1 MKLLLIFTAVM
12 LLVSCSGKTA
22 LKATSST
29 DAKDISFSDHTGSS
43 FNDAVVVKGVSNL
56 KDGLAA
62 EYHYISSLHGKR
74 GDDWFLLGQTLIHE
88 HNKLVDVIEIELKNS
103 ADRRI
108 FFFDATS
115 MVTNE

>member
-1 MKLLLIFTAVM
+1 MKHFAIFVIALFLI
-12 LLVSCSGKTA
+12 SCSGKTA
-22 LKATSST
+22 LKSTSSS
-29 DAKDISFSDHTGSS
+29 DATNISFSDHTGSS

-88 HNKLVDVIEIELKNS
+88 QNKLVDVIEIELKNS

-115 MVTNE
+115 MVIDE